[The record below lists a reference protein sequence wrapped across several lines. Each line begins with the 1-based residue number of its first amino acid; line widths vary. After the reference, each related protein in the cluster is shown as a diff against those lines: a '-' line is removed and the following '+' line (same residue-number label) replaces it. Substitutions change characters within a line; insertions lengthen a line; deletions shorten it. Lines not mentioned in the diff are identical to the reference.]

1 MLLAALS
8 ALALASGLHGTAL
21 IDPAHPVCSADGP
34 CSAPDPNERLA
45 FWRGTTRVATATTRA
60 DGTFRVVLAPGTYRL
75 TLPRRQRHV
84 TFAPQSFRVRRGV
97 NSLVKIHVDV
107 GIR

>member
-1 MLLAALS
+1 VLVAALS
-8 ALALASGLHGTAL
+8 ALALASGLHGTVL
-21 IDPAHPVCSADGP
+21 IDPARPVCPADGS

-45 FWRGTTRVATATTRA
+45 FWRGTTKVATATTRA
-60 DGTFRVVLAPGTYRL
+60 DGTFRVALAPGTYRL
-75 TLPRRQRHV
+75 TLPLQRRAR
-84 TFAPQSFRVRRGV
+84 FAPQSFRVRRGV